1 MFTLLPIRHLP
12 PRAALGVLLLTC
24 FAPTALAQAVIN
36 VAGASSQFQTWKLAS
51 GATLLD
57 PQADQQT
64 GLSPGDFMGLAAGAT
79 GYSTTPT
86 SAVASS
92 MVTSGK
98 INGVDYLV
106 FRYRMTDYNGNKNY
120 VGSAVS
126 VGIGFQELSGAG
138 VTTIYATV
146 DSKGAGQE
154 FFFQG
159 GGTGLNDG
167 PSTTTLD
174 GGVFAGNPYTKAAP
188 LLLTSGTDWSYQK
201 VTAIGETN
209 YDRTGTSGTDEN
221 AFVTFAIKFSDLQAA
236 TRALTGNTT
245 FTLNYATQMA
255 FVAWTATQ
263 TQSINQDVNGVSGI
277 PTTTW
282 SAMGAFTDYVDAT
295 GAKKPIPEASTVFQI
310 GGLLFV
316 GLAGRYWL
324 RRKTRFSENAGAAT
338 AR

>member
-1 MFTLLPIRHLP
+1 MFPPLSLSYLPIS
-12 PRAALGVLLLTC
+12 AALGVLLFSC
-24 FAPTALAQAVIN
+24 FAPVAFAQAVIN
-36 VAGASSQFQTWKLAS
+36 VAGSSSQFQTWKLAS
-51 GATLLD
+51 GATLFD
-57 PQADQQT
+57 VQADQQT

-86 SAVASS
+86 SDVASS
-92 MVTSGK
+92 MVTAGT

-146 DSKGAGQE
+146 DSKGSGQE

-174 GGVFAGNPYTKAAP
+174 GGTFANNPYSKAAP
-188 LLLTSGTDWSYQK
+188 LLLTSGTNWSYQK

-221 AFVTFAIKFSDLQAA
+221 AFITFAIKFSDLQAA
-236 TRALTGNTT
+236 ARALTGNTT
-245 FTLNYATQMA
+245 FTLSYSTQMA

-263 TQSINQDVNGVSGI
+263 TQSINQDVNGASGI

-282 SAMGAFTDYVDAT
+282 SSMGAFTDYVDAT

-316 GLAGRYWL
+316 GLAGRCWF
-324 RRKTRFSENAGAAT
+324 RRKARFPAIAGTET